1 LNDSLIADDY
11 SVIVSDARGC
21 IDTLNFTISEQ
32 DQIVFTSQ
40 VMNIDCNGN
49 ATGEI
54 QLQAQGGNGG
64 YTYWIN
70 QNMGSTV
77 NSNLTAGNYSIYVM
91 DSSNCSS
98 QNQSLTITEPSALNL
113 TLSSTPE
120 IDGLDGT
127 ATAIV
132 TGGTAP
138 YSYSWDDIN
147 SQPESMAVYL
157 ESNWYNVVVTD
168 ANGCVVSDSVFVD
181 TESGIKEIDK
191 NDFVIY
197 PNPTKETI
205 QIIGTGK
212 LIRIRD
218 FNGKLIHE
226 ISYQKILNV
235 GFLSNG
241 IYTLEILSEN
251 NQINR
256 IRFTKID

>member
-1 LNDSLIADDY
+1 
-11 SVIVSDARGC
+11 
-21 IDTLNFTISEQ
+21 
-32 DQIVFTSQ
+32 
-40 VMNIDCNGN
+40 
-49 ATGEI
+49 
-54 QLQAQGGNGG
+54 
-64 YTYWIN
+64 
-70 QNMGSTV
+70 
-77 NSNLTAGNYSIYVM
+77 M

-138 YSYSWDDIN
+138 YSYSWDDNN

-218 FNGKLIHE
+218 FNGKLIDE
-226 ISYQKILNV
+226 ISYQKMLNI